1 MAAPAPQPTT
11 RRWNRADWLRGYTS
25 LTEERDY
32 WIDDIEGNLPADL
45 CGTLYRNG
53 PGLLE
58 RGGQSV
64 QHPFDGDGMICAFD
78 FTGDGRVRFRNRY
91 VRTAGFVAE
100 SKAGRFLQRGVFGT
114 QKPGGWLANAFD
126 LRTKNIAN
134 TNVAYSPKKLLAL
147 WEGGKPYAL
156 DPQTLETIG
165 EDDLG
170 GALAGNANFAA
181 HPHYDR
187 RTGEM
192 VNFGIQPGLSS
203 TIALYTLD
211 ADLNVTAQYRWE
223 VPGFAFIHDFALTDD
238 YAVFFQNPVT
248 VNPLPYWFG
257 FRGPAE
263 CLVFQPDR
271 PTKVHLLPRRGGRLR
286 TYETDAC
293 FVFHHVNAHIADD
306 VLTVDSIAYETF
318 PSLEPGT
325 MYRQVEI
332 EKIAASQLF
341 RFTINLKTGASRR
354 ERLLER
360 AVEFPSIHPARVGI
374 PHRWAFMAMADAPTG
389 NAPLQGV
396 LAYDTHTGETQ
407 TYSFAPS
414 GYVGEPVFVPTPG
427 AAEENAGYLLQMVFD
442 AQRGT
447 SGLAIFDARHV
458 ARGPLARLHLR
469 DIVPYGLHG
478 QFVAKQ
484 QTTNR

>member
-1 MAAPAPQPTT
+1 MTAPALQPAP

-25 LTEERDY
+25 LTEERD
-32 WIDDIEGNLPADL
+32 DRLTDVEGALPRDL
-45 CGTLYRNG
+45 RGTLYRNG

-91 VRTAGFVAE
+91 VRTAGFIAE
-100 SKAGRFLQRGVFGT
+100 EKAGRFLQRGVFGT

-126 LRTKNIAN
+126 LRAKNIAN
-134 TNVAYSPKKLLAL
+134 TNVAHSPNKLLAL

-156 DPQTLETIG
+156 DPRTLETIG

-170 GALAGNANFAA
+170 GALAGDANFAA
-181 HPHYDR
+181 HPRYDR
-187 RTGEM
+187 RTGRM
-192 VNFGIQPGLSS
+192 VNFGVQPGLSS
-203 TIALYTLD
+203 TITLYELD
-211 ADLNVTAQYRWE
+211 ADFTVLSRHRWE
-223 VPGFAFIHDFALTDD
+223 TPGFAFIHDFALTDD

-257 FRGPAE
+257 FRGAAE

-271 PTKVHLLPRRGGRLR
+271 PTKVLVLPRNGGRMR
-286 TYETDAC
+286 VYETDAC
-293 FVFHHVNAHIADD
+293 FVFHHVNAHVAGDQ
-306 VLTVDSIAYETF
+306 LTVDSVAYETF
-318 PSLEPGT
+318 PALKPGV
-325 MYRQVEI
+325 MYRHVEI
-332 EKIAASQLF
+332 ETIAASQLF
-341 RFTINLKTGASRR
+341 RFTINLTTGETRR
-354 ERLLER
+354 ERLMER
-360 AVEFPSIHPARVGI
+360 AVEFPSVHPARVGL

-396 LAYDTHTGETQ
+396 LAYDARTGEAQ
-407 TYSFAPS
+407 TYSFAPT

-442 AQRGT
+442 AGRNA
-447 SGLAIFDARHV
+447 SDLAVFDAQQV
-458 ARGPLARLHLR
+458 ARGPLARVRLPVT
-469 DIVPYGLHG
+469 VPYGLHG
-478 QFVAKQ
+478 VFVRSQ
-484 QTTNR
+484 DGG